1 MPESP
6 GQTIDHLRAFMDVVS
21 DPELARKLRIDKST
35 ISSWR
40 SRGSVPNRYRQILSG
55 SDPHAYEM
63 PPAGWGEHEV
73 FAFRLALFRY
83 CRARSLITASDE
95 YPTILRVFSYEMG
108 FFRIMAQSQR
118 DLAAKKVAAD
128 VTFSTALALV
138 LHDYVTSGQDGV
150 QKDRDT
156 LRIDPLP
163 EEDSPGML

>member
-1 MPESP
+1 
-6 GQTIDHLRAFMDVVS
+6 
-21 DPELARKLRIDKST
+21 
-35 ISSWR
+35 
-40 SRGSVPNRYRQILSG
+40 
-55 SDPHAYEM
+55 
-63 PPAGWGEHEV
+63 
-73 FAFRLALFRY
+73 
-83 CRARSLITASDE
+83 
-95 YPTILRVFSYEMG
+95 MG

-150 QKDRDT
+150 QKDRDA